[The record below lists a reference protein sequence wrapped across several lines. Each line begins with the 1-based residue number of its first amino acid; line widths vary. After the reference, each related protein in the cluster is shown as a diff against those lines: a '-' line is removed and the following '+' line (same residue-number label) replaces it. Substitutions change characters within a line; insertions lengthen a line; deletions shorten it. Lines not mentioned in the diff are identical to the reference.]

1 MAHVLIMPRQGN
13 TVESCIIV
21 EWKKKEGDTVDAETV
36 VCEVETDKATFE
48 VPAGGAGTIL
58 KILYAEGDDVPVL
71 QPIMVVGKPGEKWED
86 SVKAPPQT
94 EAPKETQTASEPA
107 SAAGK
112 PAADTPAASSAAEKT
127 QAEKAA
133 PAAPSAAGGAHVAI
147 SPGGHLA
154 ISPRARAAAFKEVI
168 DVRGLSG
175 SGAEGRIIEAD
186 VLRAAAERPPLTAA
200 AKEALRSGG
209 SLPAAGSG
217 IGGRVTLADI
227 QAVADGSAAAFAPA
241 SGSSAGA
248 DRALA
253 ACAAA
258 DEYTDTPIKG
268 IRKVI
273 AERMMNSLATAAQF
287 TLNASAEAVRMQAL
301 RERFKASDPAMGLSK
316 VTVNDLVLFL
326 VSRLLKEFPFLNGV
340 KTNGAIRLYKN
351 VHLGMAVDTPRGLM
365 VPVIRNADRMSLA
378 QISAQAKQ
386 LAADCQAGSISPD
399 LLSGST
405 FTVTN
410 LGNTGIESFTPVINA
425 PEIAILGVCGIQPKP
440 AADGQG
446 GYAILPHLSF
456 SLTIDHAVVDGAP
469 AAKFVKALCAALK
482 DIDIWIA
489 K

>member
-21 EWKKKEGDTVDAETV
+21 EWKKKEGDTVDSETV

-48 VPAGGAGTIL
+48 VPAGASGTVL
-58 KILYAEGDDVPVL
+58 KVLHTEGDDVPVL

-94 EAPKETQTASEPA
+94 EAPKEVQTASEPA
-107 SAAGK
+107 SAAGE
-112 PAADTPAASSAAEKT
+112 PVTDTPAASSAAEKA
-127 QAEKAA
+127 QAEKTA
-133 PAAPSAAGGAHVAI
+133 PAAPSEAPGA
-147 SPGGHLA
+147 HLA
-154 ISPRARAAAFKEVI
+154 ISPRARAAAFKEAV
-168 DVRGLSG
+168 DVRTLSG

-241 SGSSAGA
+241 SGSSARETG
-248 DRALA
+248 ALA
-253 ACAAA
+253 ACSAA

-287 TLNASAEAVRMQAL
+287 TLNASAEAVRMQSL

>member
-21 EWKKKEGDTVDAETV
+21 EWKKKEGDTVDSETV

-48 VPAGGAGTIL
+48 VPAGASGTVL
-58 KILYAEGDDVPVL
+58 KVLHTEGDDVPVL

-94 EAPKETQTASEPA
+94 EAPKEAQTASEPA
-107 SAAGK
+107 SDAGK
-112 PAADTPAASSAAEKT
+112 PAADTAAASSAAEKT
-127 QAEKAA
+127 QAAKTASAA
-133 PAAPSAAGGAHVAI
+133 PAVPSSAPGA
-147 SPGGHLA
+147 HLA
-154 ISPRARAAAFKEVI
+154 ISPRARAAAFKEAV
-168 DVRGLSG
+168 DVRTLSG

-241 SGSSAGA
+241 SGLSAGA
-248 DRALA
+248 DRTLA
-253 ACAAA
+253 AYSAA

-273 AERMMNSLATAAQF
+273 ADRMMNSLATAAQF
-287 TLNASAEAVRMQAL
+287 TLNASAEAVRMQSL

-340 KTNGAIRLYKN
+340 KTNGTIRLYKN

-378 QISAQAKQ
+378 QISAQAKL
-386 LAADCQAGSISPD
+386 LAGECQAGSISPD

-425 PEIAILGVCGIQPKP
+425 PEIAILGVCGIRPKP